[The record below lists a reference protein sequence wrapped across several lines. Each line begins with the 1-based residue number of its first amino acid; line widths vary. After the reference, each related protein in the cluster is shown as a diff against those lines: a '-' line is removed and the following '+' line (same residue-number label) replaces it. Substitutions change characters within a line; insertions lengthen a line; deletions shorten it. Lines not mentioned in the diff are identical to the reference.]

1 MNITQEYFDDVLA
14 AVNNL
19 RDFTDSLA
27 SDPEF
32 GRVFNEFILGGIRR
46 GDRLLDEAREKIP
59 IMALADVL
67 RCYNWLRREKNS
79 LYGPEGLGIILYVL
93 KWNGNEENCTFY
105 RMSHYSDL
113 LAPSI
118 TDLMESVQRSN
129 QMSDDILA
137 IEFVL
142 RAYSQSLRDQY
153 IVLMYRF
160 MSLVA
165 KSDGTVTPEEAKW
178 LNRIVSFISAET
190 PDTSLNDTALNSAAS
205 VSVSGTTTKSGA
217 VDELNGLIGLGR
229 VKEEISTLVN
239 FIRIQKMREEQGLK
253 IPPLSYHCVFTGNP
267 GTGKTTVARIVAKI
281 YKELGILTKGHLI
294 ETDRSGLI
302 AEYVGQTAVKTNKL
316 IDEALDG
323 ILFID
328 EAYSLVSDS
337 SNDYGKEAI
346 ATLLKR
352 MEDNRD
358 RLVVIL
364 AGYTNEMRK
373 FIDANPGL
381 QSRFNRYIE
390 FDDYTADELYQI
402 FMVNAGKYEY
412 KLSSEADAVLR
423 KAMEDAVAGK
433 DKNFGNGRF
442 VRNVF
447 EKVIELQA
455 NRLASVGAVN
465 GEILSTLLP
474 EDINAGLERHND
486 ISF

>member
-19 RDFTDSLA
+19 RGFTDSLA
-27 SDPEF
+27 SDPEY
-32 GRVFNEFILGGIRR
+32 GRVFNELVMGGIRS
-46 GDRLLDEAREKIP
+46 GDRIIEQAQEKIP
-59 IMALADVL
+59 ILALADVV

-93 KWNGNEENCTFY
+93 KWNGNDENCTFY
-105 RMSHYSDL
+105 RMFHYSDI

-118 TDLMESVQRSN
+118 TDLMDNIQRSN
-129 QMSDDILA
+129 QMADDLLA
-137 IEFVL
+137 IEFTL
-142 RAYSQSLRDQY
+142 RAYNQTLRDQY

-165 KSDGTVTPEEAKW
+165 KSDGTVTPEEARW
-178 LNRIVSFISAET
+178 LNRIVGYISTDT
-190 PDTSLNDTALNSAAS
+190 PDPSPSGTSLNPSVS
-205 VSVSGTTTKSGA
+205 VSVSGIATHSGA
-217 VDELNGLIGLGR
+217 IDELNCLIGLER
-229 VKEEISTLVN
+229 VKEEVSTLVN

-302 AEYVGQTAVKTNKL
+302 AEYVGQTAAKTNKL
-316 IDEALDG
+316 IDDALDG

-328 EAYSLVSDS
+328 EAYALVSDGP
-337 SNDYGKEAI
+337 NDYGKEAI

-364 AGYTNEMRK
+364 AGYTDQMRK

-402 FMVNAGKYEY
+402 FMTNALKYEY
-412 KLSSEADAVLR
+412 KLSPEADVVLR

-442 VRNVF
+442 VRNLF

-455 NRLASVGAVN
+455 NRLSSVGVVS
-465 GEILSTLLP
+465 GTILSTILP
-474 EDINAGLERHND
+474 GDIIAGLEKHNS
-486 ISF
+486 IAF

>member
-1 MNITQEYFDDVLA
+1 MKITQEYFDDVHA

-19 RDFTDSLA
+19 RNFTNELA
-27 SDPEF
+27 KDPEF
-32 GRVFNEFILGGIRR
+32 GKVFNEVVKGGIRN
-46 GDRLLDEAREKIP
+46 GDRMIVEAEEKIP
-59 IMALADVL
+59 LMAMADL
-67 RCYNWLRREKNS
+67 IRCYYWIKRGVDT
-79 LYGPEGLGIILYVL
+79 LYKPEGLGILLYVT
-93 KWNGNEENCTFY
+93 KWGGSEENCTY
-105 RMSHYSDL
+105 SRMYQFSDV
-113 LAPSI
+113 LAPAVM
-118 TDLMESVQRSN
+118 DLVNCFQRSN
-129 QMSDDILA
+129 QVSDDLLC
-137 IEFVL
+137 IEYAL
-142 RAYSQSLRDQY
+142 RGFSQTLRDQY
-153 IVLMYRF
+153 IVLMYRL

-165 KSDGTVTPEEAKW
+165 KSDGTVTPEESKW
-178 LNRIVSFISAET
+178 LNRIVSFISTEA
-190 PDTSLNDTALNSAAS
+190 PDPSPSGESLNPAAS
-205 VSVSGTTTKSGA
+205 VSVSGVAPVSEA
-217 VDELNGLIGLGR
+217 IDELKGLIGLGR

-267 GTGKTTVARIVAKI
+267 GTGKTTVARIVSKI
-281 YKELGILTKGHLI
+281 YKELGILEKGHLV

-302 AEYVGQTAVKTNKL
+302 AEYVGQTAVKTNRI
-316 IDEALDG
+316 IDSALDG
-323 ILFID
+323 VLFVD
-328 EAYSLVSDS
+328 EAYSLVTDS

-352 MEDNRD
+352 MEDERD

-402 FMVNAGKYEY
+402 FMFNAKKYEY
-412 KLSSEADAVLR
+412 KLSAEADEVLR
-423 KAMEDAVAGK
+423 KSMEEAVAHK

-455 NRLASVGAVN
+455 NRLATVGVVN
-465 GEILSTLLP
+465 GEILSTLEA
-474 EDINAGLERHND
+474 EDIEAGLDRHND
-486 ISF
+486 IAF